1 VLARAA
7 LAIFS
12 MDSQNRR
19 EVQIGMSTRSN
30 PFLALLLSAIMPGL
44 GQIYNREIKKGLVIF
59 GAGLSLALLS
69 YWLAGFNRFAA
80 ALALLLL
87 WISAAVDAY
96 KIAKSAGQA
105 AEFYYRKSYVV
116 AMLLLVGPL
125 GLPLLWQSPNFSP
138 TARWLWT
145 AIVVGAALLFIA
157 TPYFLQGLIS

>member
-1 VLARAA
+1 
-7 LAIFS
+7 
-12 MDSQNRR
+12 MT
-19 EVQIGMSTRSN
+19 STRRN
-30 PFLALLLSAIMPGL
+30 PILALVLSTIVPGL
-44 GQIYNREIKKGLVIF
+44 GQIYNSEIKKGLVIF

-69 YWLAGFNRFAA
+69 YWLSGFNKIAA
-80 ALALLLL
+80 ALALSLL
-87 WISAAVDAY
+87 WISAAADAY
-96 KIAKSAGQA
+96 KIAKSAGRA

-157 TPYFLQGLIS
+157 TPYFLKSLVS